1 MIEIKPANLRDASW
15 LMANLR
21 QLDREETFCQLPDG
35 TPTDKLAEWFIT
47 PGDAFIAYYR
57 DEPALLFGT
66 TPISVCAMSIWALGT
81 DRAERT
87 IPAVSRFL
95 IEHAIPWRLDQGFT
109 CMEARSLETHHDAH
123 RWMEGMGGERNG
135 EPYLY
140 GKGGER
146 FVTYRWT
153 VSSYRA
159 ISRSRWSGAV
169 PQEFASNVHTE
180 DGGADRRS
188 RSAGADAG

>member
-1 MIEIKPANLRDASW
+1 MIDIRPANLRDASW

-35 TPTDKLAEWFIT
+35 LPTAKLAEWFIT
-47 PGDAFIAYYR
+47 GGEAFIAYHR

-66 TPISVCAMSIWALGT
+66 TRIHVCAMSIWALGT
-81 DRAERT
+81 DRANRA

-95 IEHAIPWRLDQGFT
+95 IEHAIPWRLDEGFT

-123 RWMEGMGGERNG
+123 RWMESMGGKREG

-140 GKGGER
+140 GKGGEL

-159 ISRSRWSGAV
+159 ISRSRWKSSV
-169 PQEFASNVHTE
+169 PQEYALDVPPEDSNAGT
-180 DGGADRRS
+180 DRSQSRADP
-188 RSAGADAG
+188 

>member
-1 MIEIKPANLRDASW
+1 MIDIRPANLRDASW

-35 TPTDKLAEWFIT
+35 ISTDKLAEWFIT
-47 PGDAFIAYYR
+47 TGDAFIAYHR

-66 TPISVCAMSIWALGT
+66 TRVHVCAMSIWALGT
-81 DRAERT
+81 AKAERT

-95 IEHAIPWRLDQGFT
+95 IEHAIPWRIEQGFT
-109 CMEARSLETHHDAH
+109 CMEARSLSTHLDAH
-123 RWMEGMGGERNG
+123 RWMEGMGGKREG

-140 GKGGER
+140 GKGGEH

-159 ISRSRWSGAV
+159 ISQSRWQTSV
-169 PQEFASNVHTE
+169 PQEYALDVPPEDSNA
-180 DGGADRRS
+180 GADRSLPRT
-188 RSAGADAG
+188 DP

>member
-1 MIEIKPANLRDASW
+1 MIDIRPANLRDASW

-35 TPTDKLAEWFIT
+35 IPTGKLAEWFIT
-47 PGDAFIAYYR
+47 TGDAFIAYHR

-66 TPISVCAMSIWALGT
+66 TRIHVCAMSIWALGT
-81 DRAERT
+81 DKAERT

-95 IEHAIPWRLDQGFT
+95 IEHAIPWRLDEGFT
-109 CMEARSLETHHDAH
+109 CMEARSLETHHAAH
-123 RWMEGMGGERNG
+123 RWMESMGGKREG

-146 FVTYRWT
+146 FVTYHWT

-159 ISRSRWSGAV
+159 ISQSRWQTSV
-169 PQEFASNVHTE
+169 PQEYALDVPPEGQDTA
-180 DGGADRRS
+180 ADRGQP
-188 RSAGADAG
+188 SADP

>member
-1 MIEIKPANLRDASW
+1 MISIKPANLRDASW
-15 LMANLR
+15 IMANLR
-21 QLDREETFCQLPDG
+21 QLDREETFCQLPDDI
-35 TPTDKLAEWFIT
+35 PTSKLAEWFIT
-47 PGDAFIAYYR
+47 GGDAFIAYR
-57 DEPALLFGT
+57 KDQPALLFGT
-66 TPISVCAMSIWALGT
+66 TRIHVCAMSIWALGT
-81 DRAERT
+81 EQCTRA

-95 IEHAIPWRLDQGFT
+95 IEHAIPWRLDEGFT

-123 RWMEGMGGERNG
+123 RWMESMGGVRHG

-159 ISRSRWSGAV
+159 ISQSRWQTSV
-169 PQEFASNVHTE
+169 PQEYALDVPPESR
-180 DGGADRRS
+180 DAPADRS
-188 RSAGADAG
+188 QPGTDP

>member
-1 MIEIKPANLRDASW
+1 MIDIRPANLRDASW

-21 QLDREETFCQLPDG
+21 QLDREETFCQLPDDI
-35 TPTDKLAEWFIT
+35 PTGKLAEWLIT
-47 PGDAFIAYYR
+47 GGEAFIAYHR
-57 DEPALLFGT
+57 NEPALLFGT
-66 TPISVCAMSIWALGT
+66 TRIHVCAMSIWALGT
-81 DRAERT
+81 DKAERT

-95 IEHAIPWRLDQGFT
+95 IEHAIPWRLDEGFT

-123 RWMEGMGGERNG
+123 RWMESMGGKREG

-159 ISRSRWSGAV
+159 ISQSRWQTSV
-169 PQEFASNVHTE
+169 PQEYALDVPPEDSNAGT
-180 DGGADRRS
+180 DRSQSRADP
-188 RSAGADAG
+188 

>member
-1 MIEIKPANLRDASW
+1 MIDIRPANLRDASW

-35 TPTDKLAEWFIT
+35 ISTDKLAEWFIT
-47 PGDAFIAYYR
+47 TGDAFIAYHR

-66 TPISVCAMSIWALGT
+66 TRVHVCAMSIWALGT
-81 DRAERT
+81 AKAERT

-95 IEHAIPWRLDQGFT
+95 IEHAIPWRIEQGFT
-109 CMEARSLETHHDAH
+109 CMEARSLETHLDAH
-123 RWMEGMGGERNG
+123 RWMESMGGKREG

-159 ISRSRWSGAV
+159 ISQSRWQTSV
-169 PQEFASNVHTE
+169 PQEYALDVPPEDSNA
-180 DGGADRRS
+180 GADRSIPRS
-188 RSAGADAG
+188 NP